1 MDKDLKNQGAQDPEL
16 KNSPIA
22 DETDE
27 DFDVLRQELE
37 DGVCYFNGQA
47 FGEGECIRSGSSYL
61 RCDDGLW
68 VPAGSVE
75 T

>member
-1 MDKDLKNQGAQDPEL
+1 MDKDLKNLGAQDPEL

-22 DETDE
+22 AESDE

-37 DGVCYFNGQA
+37 DAVCYFNGEA
-47 FGEGECIRSGSSYL
+47 FGDGQFIRSGSSYL
-61 RCDDGLW
+61 HCDKGLW
-68 VPAGSVE
+68 VPAGSVA